1 MAAVIKETAFGGCPH
16 DCPDTCAMVF
26 DIEDGK
32 VTGVRGN
39 KDHPNDPWRALRQI
53 KRLRKTTLSS

>member
-32 VTGVRGN
+32 VNRCQGQQR
-39 KDHPNDPWRALRQI
+39 PSQ
-53 KRLRKTTLSS
+53 